1 VSSKKIKKKKVQ
13 SQKTKKFDSGKAM
26 MSMIPQEALLE
37 VARSFTH
44 GAKKYGEFNYSLGIE
59 YTRMTDAALRHIN
72 KALRGLDFDEDSG
85 QDKLY
90 HLANAVASLMILL
103 DGQILKIIKDN
114 RNGKYVQRI
123 LKKKF

>member
-1 VSSKKIKKKKVQ
+1 MSSRKIRGVGKK
-13 SQKTKKFDSGKAM
+13 KTKKFDGGKPM
-26 MSMIPQEALLE
+26 MSMIPQEALVE
-37 VARSFTH
+37 VAKSFTH

-72 KALRGLDFDEDSG
+72 KALKGLDFDEDSG

-103 DGQILKIIKDN
+103 DGQIKNIIKDN
-114 RNGKYVQRI
+114 RNELYKQKR
-123 LKKKF
+123 KK